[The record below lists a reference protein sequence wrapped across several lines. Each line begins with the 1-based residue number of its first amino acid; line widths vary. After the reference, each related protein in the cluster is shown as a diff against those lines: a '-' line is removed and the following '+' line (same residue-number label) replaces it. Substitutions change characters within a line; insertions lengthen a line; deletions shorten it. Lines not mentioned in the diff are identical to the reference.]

1 MKAVC
6 SYNSIVRAAW
16 IAAAFSAFVC
26 MLLLVDFARRTAKLP
41 LDSPRYLQLRGE
53 LDTPR
58 KEAAQE
64 ELRQLDAQLRQQYF
78 RQRSYTRRG
87 GILLVAG
94 VAVMLLLGHWAAT
107 VRRRLPT
114 PHRTPI
120 TSGTVAGGHTVALAA
135 VGGLGAMLLL
145 LTVLTPQLSP
155 SPLLTWTDTLHAG
168 SEAISDPATEP
179 APTTG
184 AAAPAPTDSAAP
196 EEPATDAQIAA
207 NWPSFRGPGGAGRS
221 AYTDLPTAWDGAA
234 GTGIRW
240 KTAVPLPGVSSP
252 VVWEKRV
259 FLTGA
264 TAERR
269 EVYGFDADT
278 GRLLWQQEVAP
289 TPPAAA
295 AEFEVNEETGYAAPT
310 PATDGHRV
318 YAMFANG
325 DLAAL
330 DLDGKPIWSQNLGTP
345 KNPYG
350 HAASLAVFR
359 NRVIVQFDQG
369 SRDDNLSRLLAIDG
383 PTGKILW
390 QVPREVPSSWA
401 SPIVAYH
408 EGQPRIVTAAAPWV
422 IAYDPED
429 GRELWR
435 VSCLKGDV
443 GPSPIALDGLV
454 YVSNDRADTVA
465 IRDGGE
471 GDVTASHVLWKSD
484 IGLPD
489 TCSPLATDKYV
500 IVIASYGALICY
512 DRMQGGEPVWEED
525 FGAMFGSSPSLVG
538 EQIYLF
544 ADDGHGWV
552 IAAGPDACQRVAENT
567 LGEPCFA
574 SPAFQA
580 GRIYLRGKEHLFC
593 IGPP

>member
-6 SYNSIVRAAW
+6 SYNSIVRTAW
-16 IAAAFSAFVC
+16 IAAAFSVLVC
-26 MLLLVDFARRTAKLP
+26 GLLLVDFARRTAKLP

-64 ELRQLDAQLRQQYF
+64 ELRQVDAQLRKEYF

-87 GILLVAG
+87 ASLLVGG

-107 VRRRLPT
+107 VRRRLPSPQGT
-114 PHRTPI
+114 PAI
-120 TSGTVAGGHTVALAA
+120 TGSDGGGSAAALRAI
-135 VGGLGAMLLL
+135 GGLGVVALLIA
-145 LTVLTPQLSP
+145 VLTPWLSP
-155 SPLLTWTDTLHAG
+155 SPLP
-168 SEAISDPATEP
+168 SSDVADEPTSGQPAEP
-179 APTTG
+179 MPTT
-184 AAAPAPTDSAAP
+184 ADVAPAPVPQPVETP
-196 EEPATDAQIAA
+196 PTDAQMAA

-221 AYTDLPTAWDGAA
+221 AYTDLPTSWDGATGA
-234 GTGIRW
+234 GIRW
-240 KTAVPLPGVSSP
+240 QTAVPLPGVSSP

-278 GRLLWQQEVAP
+278 GRLLWQQAVAP
-289 TPPAAA
+289 PPLGTA
-295 AEFEVNEETGYAAPT
+295 AEFEVNEETGFAAPT

-325 DLAAL
+325 DLAAF
-330 DLDGKPIWSQNLGTP
+330 DLEGKPIWSQNLGTP

-350 HAASLAVFR
+350 HAASLTTYH
-359 NRVIVQFDQG
+359 NRLIVQFDQG
-369 SRDDNLSRLLAIDG
+369 SREAKLSRLLAIEG
-383 PTGKILW
+383 PTGKIIW

-401 SPIVAYH
+401 SPILVDH
-408 EGQPRIVTAAAPWV
+408 EGQPRIITAAAPWV

-443 GPSPIALDGLV
+443 GPSPVAADGLV
-454 YVSNDRADTVA
+454 FVSNDRADTVA
-465 IRDGGE
+465 IRDGGQ
-471 GDVTASHVLWKSD
+471 GDVTETHVLWKSD

-489 TCSPLATDKYV
+489 ICSPLATDKYL
-500 IVIASYGALICY
+500 IVIASYGAAICY
-512 DRMQGGEPVWEED
+512 DRMQGGEPIWEED
-525 FGAMFGSSPSLVG
+525 FGAMFGSSPSLAG

-552 IAAGPDACQRVAENT
+552 ITAGPEACQRVAENT
-567 LGEPCFA
+567 LGEPCYT

-593 IGPP
+593 IGSP